1 MKIRDLLYWQ
11 TFVQVAEQKS
21 FARAGSALGIGPS
34 NISKQ
39 IAWLE
44 GELGVR
50 LLNRTT
56 RSVTL
61 SQEGEI
67 LLPWAKQ
74 LIEDAS
80 ELESR
85 ALDARGLR
93 GKIRLT
99 CLPVV
104 AHRWLVPEL
113 TKFRRKNPDVQFEI
127 DLSERVVDLVAEQ
140 MDLAVRVQPPKGADF
155 VFREL
160 ATNEL
165 VVCASPKYLK
175 KVEPPKKPHDLL
187 KHSLLT
193 LELYSGCR
201 FIGTG
206 LALRDLESAR
216 AVRCEVGLF
225 LTELAL
231 AGEGIAIRSKW
242 DVFPFLQSGALVELL
257 PTFKIEPFGKA
268 YLVIPQKKYLSPR
281 VRAFADHLL
290 MNSANLRSLT
300 K

>member
-1 MKIRDLLYWQ
+1 MRIRDISYWQ

-21 FARAGSALGIGPS
+21 FVKAGNALGLGPS
-34 NISKQ
+34 NVSKQ

-44 GELGVR
+44 NELGVR

-61 SQEGEI
+61 SQEGET
-67 LLPWAKQ
+67 LLPRAKQ
-74 LIEDAS
+74 LLEDVA
-80 ELESR
+80 ELENR
-85 ALDARGLR
+85 ALDAKGLR

-113 TKFRRKNPDVQFEI
+113 TKFRKKNPEVNFEL
-127 DLSERVVDLVAEQ
+127 DLSEKIVDLIAEQ
-140 MDLAVRVQPPKGADF
+140 MDLAIRVQPPKGADF

-160 ATNEL
+160 ASNEL

-175 KVEPPKKPHDLL
+175 KIERPQKPLDLL

-193 LELYSGCR
+193 LELYSSCR

-206 LALRDLESAR
+206 IALRDLDSAR

-257 PTFKIEPFGKA
+257 PDYKIEPFGKA

-290 MNSANLRSLT
+290 ANSANLRSLT